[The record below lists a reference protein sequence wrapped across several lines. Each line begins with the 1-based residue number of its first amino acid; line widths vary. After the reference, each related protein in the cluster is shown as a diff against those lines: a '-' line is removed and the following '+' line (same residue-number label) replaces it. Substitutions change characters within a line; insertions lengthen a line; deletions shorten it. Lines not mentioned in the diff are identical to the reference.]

1 MQKIGINLHAIEGLS
16 DDEYIEK
23 IAHLG
28 FNSIFT
34 STYDLERHVKIASL
48 CQTNGISYDFIHAP
62 FDNIN
67 DIWRDGASGETV
79 LSELIRSVDIA
90 AHVGVPTIIV
100 HLSSGEKAP
109 APYDIGRERF
119 FRLVKYASNKNVL
132 IAFENQRKIYNIAWA
147 LETFCEKVSGF
158 CWDVG
163 HEGCFTPGREY
174 MRLFG
179 DRIICTHIHDNSG
192 VYNMDEH
199 LIPFDGNIN
208 FYNVADTLVKN
219 NFCGTLMLEVFTE
232 NSNKY
237 DGYTPDKFL
246 QRAANAAK
254 RFAKMVE
261 EKRNYMR

>member
-1 MQKIGINLHAIEGLS
+1 MQKIGINLHAIKGFS
-16 DDEYIEK
+16 DEEYIEK
-23 IAHLG
+23 IASLG

-34 STYDLERHVKIASL
+34 STYDLERHIKIAEY
-48 CQTNGISYDFIHAP
+48 CQKYGVSYEFIHAP

-67 DIWRDGASGETV
+67 DIWFDGTKGENV
-79 LSELIRSVDIA
+79 LSELIRCVDICSNI
-90 AHVGVPTIIV
+90 GVKTIIV

-119 FRLVKYASNKNVL
+119 YRLVKYAANKNVL
-132 IAFENQRKIYNIAWA
+132 VAFENQRKIYNIAWA

-163 HEGCFTPGREY
+163 HENCFTPGREY
-174 MRLFG
+174 MPLFG
-179 DRIICTHIHDNSG
+179 NRIICTHIHDNSG
-192 VYNMDEH
+192 VYNRDDH

-219 NFCGTLMLEVFTE
+219 KFNGTLMLEVFCE

-237 DGYTPDKFL
+237 EGYTPEKFL

-254 RFAKMVE
+254 RLAKMVE
-261 EKRNYMR
+261 EKRNLFK

>member
-1 MQKIGINLHAIEGLS
+1 MQKIGINLHAIKGLT
-16 DDEYIEK
+16 DEEYIEK
-23 IAHLG
+23 IAKLG

-34 STYDLERHVKIASL
+34 SLYDLDRHIKIAKVCEHYS
-48 CQTNGISYDFIHAP
+48 ISYDFIHAP

-67 DIWRDGASGETV
+67 EIWLQGANGDAV

-90 AHVGVPTIIV
+90 AQIGVPYIIV

-109 APYDIGRERF
+109 APTDIGRDRF
-119 FRLVKYASNKNVL
+119 FSLVKHAKEKNVL
-132 IAFENQRKIYNIAWA
+132 VAFENQRKIYNIAWA

-163 HEGCFTPGREY
+163 HESCFTPGREY
-174 MRLFG
+174 MKLFG

-192 VYNMDEH
+192 VYDMDEH

-208 FYNVADTLVKN
+208 FYNIADTLVKN
-219 NFCGTLMLEVFTE
+219 NFNGTLMLEVFTE

-237 DGYTPDKFL
+237 NDYTPDKFL
-246 QRAANAAK
+246 MRAANAAN
-254 RFAKMVE
+254 RLAKMVE

>member
-1 MQKIGINLHAIEGLS
+1 MQKTGINLHAIKGLS
-16 DDEYIEK
+16 DEEYIEK
-23 IAHLG
+23 ISLLG

-34 STYDLERHVKIASL
+34 STYDLDRHIKIAEA
-48 CQTNGISYDFIHAP
+48 CKKYGISYEFIHAP

-67 DIWRDGASGETV
+67 DIWRDGANGENV

-90 AHVGVPTIIV
+90 SQTGVKTIIV

-119 FRLVKYASNKNVL
+119 YRLVKYAASKNVI
-132 IAFENQRKIYNIAWA
+132 IAFENQRKIYNLAWA

-163 HEGCFTPGREY
+163 HENCFTPGREY
-174 MRLFG
+174 MPLFG
-179 DRIICTHIHDNSG
+179 NRIICTHIHDNSG
-192 VYNMDEH
+192 VYNDDEH

-208 FYNVADTLVKN
+208 FYKVADTLVKN
-219 NFCGTLMLEVFTE
+219 NFNGTLMLEVFAE

-237 DGYTPDKFL
+237 EGYTPEKYL

-254 RFAKMVE
+254 RFANMVK
-261 EKRNYMR
+261 EKRNIL

>member
-1 MQKIGINLHAIEGLS
+1 MQKIGINLHAINGLT
-16 DDEYIEK
+16 DEEYIEK
-23 IAHLG
+23 IAKLG

-34 STYDLERHVKIASL
+34 STYDLERNINIAKACKSY
-48 CQTNGISYDFIHAP
+48 GISYDFIHAP

-67 DIWRDGASGETV
+67 EIWYDGAGGEAV
-79 LSELIRSVDIA
+79 LSELIRAVDISSQI
-90 AHVGVPTIIV
+90 GVDTVIV
-100 HLSSGEKAP
+100 HLSSGDKAP

-119 FRLVKYASNKNVL
+119 YRLVKYASNKNVK
-132 IAFENQRKIYNIAWA
+132 IAFENQRKFYNIAWA
-147 LETFCEKVSGF
+147 LETFCDKVAGF

-163 HEGCFTPGREY
+163 HENCFTKGREY

-192 VYNMDEH
+192 VYNLDEH

-208 FYNVADTLVKN
+208 FYNIADALVKN
-219 NFCGTLMLEVFTE
+219 NFNGTLMLEVFTE

-237 DGYTPDKFL
+237 DGFSPDKFL
-246 QRAANAAK
+246 QRAANAAN
-254 RFAKMVE
+254 RFAKMVQ